1 MNYGKYTSR
10 QSKVVGRVYLLAA
23 TVITYGLNLFTSFK
37 NKPRRWLEWAFLLC
51 LIVLMGAN
59 TYNADFST
67 YQWLYTAKIPYGE
80 PGYRLLTQLGYLLGL
95 SYQQFRLIL
104 AALFLII
111 LHRGVQKLTTHSAE
125 FMAFYFCYPFFL
137 DLIQLR
143 NFMMMALLVYASHF
157 LLTNTYRG
165 VTLFTLLVL
174 LGASFQIL
182 GVLYLLVVPLYTLD
196 STNVGKISLLG
207 VVFLLAI
214 VVMSPPIAQLLLAA
228 LGQLHLSHLSL
239 YFVQKVHLGYLP
251 FWLFSLFDLAFTYF
265 SYRYLTERQLLTPQ
279 KRQVIWLAFI
289 FTIVGVVTMPLYTF
303 EFSFAR
309 ALRNVVPFVVITY
322 LITREAL
329 PAKYY
334 LRWCYSGVFLS
345 YFACLLYFEMLPL
358 WQDTI
363 VPAFSHNWLLGG

>member
-1 MNYGKYTSR
+1 MNYGKCTSR
-10 QSKVVGRVYLLAA
+10 QSKVVGRVYLLTA
-23 TVITYGLNLFTSFK
+23 TAITYGLNLFTSLK
-37 NKPRRWLEWAFLLC
+37 NKPHRWLEWAFILC

-59 TYNADFST
+59 TFNADFAT

-80 PGYRLLTQLGYLLGL
+80 PGYRLLTQFGYLLGL
-95 SYQQFRLIL
+95 SYQQFRLLL

-111 LHRGVQKLTTHSAE
+111 LHRGVQKLTTHSAA
-125 FMAFYFCYPFFL
+125 FLAFYFCYPFFL

-157 LLTNTYRG
+157 LLQQTYRNLAFFA
-165 VTLFTLLVL
+165 LFVL

-182 GVLYLLVVPLYTLD
+182 GLLYLLVIPLVALD
-196 STNVGKISLLG
+196 PANLGKISLLG
-207 VVFLLAI
+207 LVFLLAI
-214 VVMSPPIAQLLLAA
+214 VVMIPQMAQLLLAA
-228 LGQLHLSHLSL
+228 LGRLHLSHLSL

-251 FWLFSLFDLAFTYF
+251 FWLFSLFDLMFTYF

-279 KRQVIWLAFI
+279 KRQVVWLAFI

-309 ALRNVVPFVVITY
+309 ALRDVVPFVIVTY

-334 LRWCYSGVFLS
+334 LRWCYNGIFLG

-358 WQDTI
+358 LQDTI